1 MIPLRDHNP
10 TRTIPVVTV
19 SIIIANVAVFLYQ
32 VDLMMHSPRAM
43 ERFVYH
49 MAMFPAE
56 VSHAFGPDAVRSIF
70 TSMFLHG
77 GFLHIAGNML
87 YLWVFGNNV
96 EDSMGHFRF
105 LVFYLLCGLA
115 AAAGQVMVGPD
126 STIPT
131 MGASGAIAGVLG
143 AYLMLFPTAR
153 IDTWIPVWWL
163 FLTTIE
169 VPAFFFL
176 VFWFLLQV
184 LNGLPALAF
193 EPGTGGVA
201 WWAHI
206 GGFIAGVLLIP
217 LFKHRGVRLFR

>member
-1 MIPLRDHNP
+1 PIMIPLRDVIP
-10 TRTIPVVTV
+10 SRTTPYVTISLVVL
-19 SIIIANVAVFLYQ
+19 NVLVFLYQ
-32 VDLMMHSPRAM
+32 LSLGSDGQA
-43 ERFVYH
+43 FVYEYGLVP
-49 MAMFPAE
+49 AMFSWPS
-56 VSHAFGPDAVRSIF
+56 VI

-105 LVFYLLCGLA
+105 LVFYLLCGVA
-115 AAAGQVMVGPD
+115 AAAGHVMISPD
-126 STIPT
+126 STVPT

-143 AYLMLFPTAR
+143 AYLLLFPSAK

-176 VFWFLLQV
+176 GFWFLLQV
-184 LNGLPALAF
+184 ISGLPELAF
-193 EPGTGGVA
+193 SSAQGGVA

-206 GGFIAGVLLIP
+206 GGFVAGVVLIP
-217 LFKHRGVRLFR
+217 FFKRRSVRL